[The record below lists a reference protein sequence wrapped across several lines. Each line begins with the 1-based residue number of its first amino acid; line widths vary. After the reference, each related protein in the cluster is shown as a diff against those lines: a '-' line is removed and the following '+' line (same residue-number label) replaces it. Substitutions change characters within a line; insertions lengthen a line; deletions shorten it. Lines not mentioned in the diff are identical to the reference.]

1 MFGRWLK
8 GAAETQAPEGAEQL
22 KDVVAR
28 QLPGADAESV
38 LVVTAIAGLLG
49 TIAYADRDYSA
60 AEEQRVRQE
69 LERVHGM
76 TRDGIDAIC
85 AALRAHIVEIS
96 TVQAPRYSRLLVE
109 LADRELRVEVLEVM
123 VELAAADGEISVPEV
138 NLLRQVTTAL
148 GLTQADYNAAQQQ
161 HRDRLTVLRKT

>member
-8 GAAETQAPEGAEQL
+8 GAAETRAPEGAEQL
-22 KDVVAR
+22 KHVVAQ
-28 QLPGADAESV
+28 QLPEADAESV

-49 TIAYADRDYSA
+49 TVAYADRDYSA

-76 TRDGIDAIC
+76 TRAGIDAIC
-85 AALRAHIVEIS
+85 AALRQHIVEVS

-123 VELAAADGEISVPEV
+123 VELAAADGEISVAEV